1 MGIVIHMSCDL
12 FKYLLFK
19 QFSLTLSFLSIF
31 NNFWFSTG
39 RQLQNQ
45 VSDETLLKNWGC
57 NSQRFQFF
65 LVFQSW
71 CIHIPEQE
79 LGRV

>member
-19 QFSLTLSFLSIF
+19 QFSLTLSFLSIC
-31 NNFWFSTG
+31 NNFWFSTD

-45 VSDETLLKNWGC
+45 VSDETLGTGVVIP
-57 NSQRFQFF
+57 SDFSFF
-65 LVFQSW
+65 
-71 CIHIPEQE
+71 
-79 LGRV
+79 